1 MQLDGLLFTLPK
13 QAKIFCA
20 AFIIVLSVGYYT
32 GLTFVSQT
40 TQNSA
45 NGIEEN
51 YLGNEEDLEA
61 DTMKFKKGEREMI
74 TIIHTH
80 ILSLSFIFFLQGIF
94 VLMTSLPKKLKG
106 FLLVEPFV
114 SILVTFGGIYVLWLG
129 FTWAKYFVIISGI
142 IMTLCFTISSIVI
155 LKQLL
160 TFKSNE

>member
-1 MQLDGLLFTLPK
+1 MQLEGLLFSLPK
-13 QAKIFCA
+13 QAKMFCA
-20 AFIIVLSVGYYT
+20 AFIIVLSIGYYT

-40 TQNSA
+40 TNNSV

-51 YLGNEEDLEA
+51 YLGNEDDLEA

-94 VLMTSLPKKLKG
+94 VLLASLPNKLKG
-106 FLLVEPFV
+106 FLLIEPFI
-114 SILVTFGGIYVLWLG
+114 SILVTFGGIYFLWLG
-129 FTWAKYFVIISGI
+129 YTWVKYIIIISGLT
-142 IMTLCFTISSIVI
+142 MTLCFSISSIIV

-160 TFKSNE
+160 ISRPNE

>member
-1 MQLDGLLFTLPK
+1 MQLDGLLSTLPK

-20 AFIIVLSVGYYT
+20 AFIIVLSIGYYT

-40 TQNSA
+40 TN
-45 NGIEEN
+45 NTLTGVEEN

-61 DTMKFKKGEREMI
+61 DIMIFKKGKREML

-94 VLMTSLPKKLKG
+94 VLMTTLPKKLKG

-114 SILVTFGGIYVLWLG
+114 SILVTFGGIYLLWLG
-129 FTWAKYFVIISGI
+129 HTWVKYIVILSGI
-142 IMTLCFTISSIVI
+142 LMTLCFTISAMVI

-160 TFKSNE
+160 LPKREV

>member
-1 MQLDGLLFTLPK
+1 MQLDGLLATLPK
-13 QAKIFCA
+13 QARIFSA
-20 AFIIVLSVGYYT
+20 AFIIVLSIGFFT

-40 TQNSA
+40 TNNSLT
-45 NGIEEN
+45 GVEEN
-51 YLGNEEDLEA
+51 YLGNEDDLES
-61 DTMKFKKGEREMI
+61 DIMIFKKGEREMI

-114 SILVTFGGIYVLWLG
+114 SIIVTFGGIYVLWLG
-129 FTWAKYFVIISGI
+129 FTWAKYFIILSGI
-142 IMTLCFTISSIVI
+142 TMTLCFTISTIVV

-160 TFKSNE
+160 IVKSEE

>member
-1 MQLDGLLFTLPK
+1 MQLDGLIYSLPK
-13 QAKIFCA
+13 QAKLFCT
-20 AFIIVLSVGYYT
+20 AFIIVLSIGYYT

-40 TQNSA
+40 TSNSTT
-45 NGIEEN
+45 GIEEN
-51 YLGNEEDLEA
+51 YLGNEDDLEA
-61 DTMKFKKGEREMI
+61 DTMKFKKGEREML

-114 SILVTFGGIYVLWLG
+114 SIIVTFGGIYLLWLG
-129 FTWAKYFVIISGI
+129 HTWVKYLVILSGI

-160 TFKSNE
+160 TSKK